1 MASDNNNPFILPGL
15 GQTGDLAQ
23 NPILASMEM
32 MRQAWQ
38 GLAGAGGIGGS
49 PMAMPTST
57 EELNQRIKDLRAVE
71 NWLRMNLSM
80 LTSTI
85 QGLEVQSA
93 TLSTLQSFMS
103 NAAGAAHAATS
114 STDGPSP
121 LEVALGIRHPAQN
134 PSSNQEPPAA
144 TPSPASQPAATE
156 SATQNTET
164 GDAQASQPGTDS
176 AYATQAAAAAQGWWD
191 MLQTQF
197 DTLAAATAATL
208 ESAQAASQDAQAQTQ
223 AAATPS
229 KAAKAP
235 ATKRSTNTRKTAT
248 KTATK
253 SARKTAPKPVAKKA
267 TKAATTSSSKAST
280 KTGSSAAGAP
290 KRSTAK
296 KAATARPRSSKT

>member
-15 GQTGDLAQ
+15 GQTGDMAQ

-49 PMAMPTST
+49 PMAMPTSP
-57 EELNQRIKDLRAVE
+57 EELDRRIKDLRAVE
-71 NWLRMNLSM
+71 NWLRMNLTM

-103 NAAGAAHAATS
+103 TATGAAHTPTM
-114 STDGPSP
+114 STNGPSP
-121 LEVALGIRHPAQN
+121 LEVALGIRRPGQN

-144 TPSPASQPAATE
+144 TPPVASQPAAAEAATN
-156 SATQNTET
+156 SA
-164 GDAQASQPGTDS
+164 DASQPGTDS
-176 AYATQAAAAAQGWWD
+176 PYAAQAASAAQGWWD

-208 ESAQAASQDAQAQTQ
+208 EGAQAASQEAQAQAQ
-223 AAATPS
+223 AMAAPS
-229 KAAKAP
+229 KATKSP
-235 ATKRSTNTRKTAT
+235 ATKRSTSTRKTAT
-248 KTATK
+248 KGGTK
-253 SARKTAPKPVAKKA
+253 STGKTAPKPVAKKA
-267 TKAATTSSSKAST
+267 TKAAATSTSKTSAKTSSVAS
-280 KTGSSAAGAP
+280 GAP
-290 KRSTAK
+290 QRSTAK
-296 KAATARPRSSKT
+296 KTGTARGRSSKT

>member
-15 GQTGDLAQ
+15 GQTGDMAQ

-57 EELNQRIKDLRAVE
+57 EELDRRIKDLRAVE

-103 NAAGAAHAATS
+103 TATGAAHAPTA

-121 LEVALGIRHPAQN
+121 LEVALGIRRPGQN
-134 PSSNQEPPAA
+134 PASNQEAPAVTPP
-144 TPSPASQPAATE
+144 TASQPAAAE

-164 GDAQASQPGTDS
+164 NSADAPQPGTDS
-176 AYATQAAAAAQGWWD
+176 AYAAQAASAAQGWWD

-208 ESAQAASQDAQAQTQ
+208 EGAQTASQEAQAQ
-223 AAATPS
+223 AMASPS
-229 KAAKAP
+229 KATKAP
-235 ATKRSTNTRKTAT
+235 ATKRSQSTRKTA
-248 KTATK
+248 KKAATK
-253 SARKTAPKPVAKKA
+253 SAGKTTPKPVAKKA
-267 TKAATTSSSKAST
+267 TKAAATSTSKTSAKAGSAVAS
-280 KTGSSAAGAP
+280 AP

-296 KAATARPRSSKT
+296 KAGTVRARSSKT